1 MPKKN
6 KHRMHAHINP
16 FNSLTIAHPR
26 NTRFADWSI
35 HYPSY
40 YGIPNNNGNKIV
52 VNTGKYQ
59 VDYSAEHGPKGRT
72 PDILDIG
79 CGYGGLMFE
88 LTKSFPDEL
97 ILGLEIRDKVA
108 NFAAEKVN
116 SIRNNSGYKLCMN
129 VAVLRTNAM
138 KSLHNYFEKE
148 SVSIDFRLTIVLALQ
163 NVLLLRRSP
172 LQKGQPQTKNRQHR
186 PSH

>member
-1 MPKKN
+1 MKRLHHEMEEEPENDQPVKRVNMPKKN

-16 FNSLTIAHPR
+16 FNALTIAHPR
-26 NTRFADWSI
+26 NTRFADWSL
-35 HYPSY
+35 HYPSFY
-40 YGIPNNNGNKIV
+40 AIPNNNDNKIV

-59 VDYSAEHGPKGRT
+59 LNYDKEIGPKAGL
-72 PDILDIG
+72 PVPQILDIG

-88 LTKSFPDEL
+88 LTKHFQDEL

-108 NFAAEKVN
+108 NFAGEKVN
-116 SIRNNSGYKLCMN
+116 SIRNNSGNKLCLN

-148 SVSIDFRLTIVLALQ
+148 SVSCPLTFVT
-163 NVLLLRRSP
+163 SC
-172 LQKGQPQTKNRQHR
+172 
-186 PSH
+186 S